1 MLLFYYAYS
10 QVSAPPSRIIGTVG
24 SKGGSSWICPNY
36 TREHYAPNG
45 FRTMRSD
52 LYRVFLARLHARR
65 FIKVRK
71 KRGGNCLLCLY
82 ASYAFEDVTKVHHLE
97 CNQYSLLCPNR
108 CRENTFER
116 WELKNHLDQCPLALI
131 DCPFHHTGCDARIL
145 LKDLAEHTEKEAV
158 VHLALLARVT
168 ENLTRENRELR
179 ETERR
184 QENLSLEIS
193 VELREQESRRNAAT
207 IRGQERERERKQQEL
222 EYVQQS
228 TDTHLNS
235 MRAEMKKLRLE
246 LIQHT
251 QSSGFPID
259 YRIALSGG
267 DIFLPP
273 FFTHPHG
280 YRLCL
285 QVFPNSYRRGKGTHV
300 SLFMYVMQG
309 PFDSLLKWQF
319 RGELTV
325 QVVNQVG
332 DHDHWE
338 AGGMHA
344 VRVIGRERAEGGWGF
359 HHFIPHTI
367 LEHGSAKEV
376 QFVKENHFIVRVVD
390 VNCMA

>member
-1 MLLFYYAYS
+1 M
-10 QVSAPPSRIIGTVG
+10 
-24 SKGGSSWICPNY
+24 
-36 TREHYAPNG
+36 
-45 FRTMRSD
+45 
-52 LYRVFLARLHARR
+52 
-65 FIKVRK
+65 
-71 KRGGNCLLCLY
+71 
-82 ASYAFEDVTKVHHLE
+82 
-97 CNQYSLLCPNR
+97 
-108 CRENTFER
+108 
-116 WELKNHLDQCPLALI
+116 DQCPLALI
-131 DCPFHHTGCDARIL
+131 DCPFHHAGCDARIL

-179 ETERR
+179 ERATARESEFRDLQQR
-184 QENLSLEIS
+184 
-193 VELREQESRRNAAT
+193 VELREQESQRNAAT
-207 IRGQERERERKQQEL
+207 IREQLRERERKQQEL
-222 EYVQQS
+222 EYMQQS
-228 TDTHLNS
+228 TDTHINS

-285 QVFPNSYRRGKGTHV
+285 QVFPNGYRRGKGTHV

-309 PFDSLLKWQF
+309 PFDSLLKWPF

-338 AGGMHA
+338 ATSDRKLGGMHA

-390 VNCMA
+390 VNCMV

>member
-1 MLLFYYAYS
+1 M
-10 QVSAPPSRIIGTVG
+10 
-24 SKGGSSWICPNY
+24 
-36 TREHYAPNG
+36 
-45 FRTMRSD
+45 
-52 LYRVFLARLHARR
+52 
-65 FIKVRK
+65 
-71 KRGGNCLLCLY
+71 
-82 ASYAFEDVTKVHHLE
+82 
-97 CNQYSLLCPNR
+97 
-108 CRENTFER
+108 
-116 WELKNHLDQCPLALI
+116 
-131 DCPFHHTGCDARIL
+131 
-145 LKDLAEHTEKEAV
+145 
-158 VHLALLARVT
+158 
-168 ENLTRENRELR
+168 
-179 ETERR
+179 
-184 QENLSLEIS
+184 
-193 VELREQESRRNAAT
+193 
-207 IRGQERERERKQQEL
+207 
-222 EYVQQS
+222 QQS
-228 TDTHLNS
+228 TDTHINS

-273 FFTHPHG
+273 FFNHPHG
-280 YRLCL
+280 NRLCL
-285 QVFPNSYRRGKGTHV
+285 QVFPNGYRRGKGTYV

-309 PFDSLLKWQF
+309 PFDSLLKWPF

-338 AGGMHA
+338 ATSDRKLGGMHA

-390 VNCMA
+390 VNCMV